1 MLAPIESR
9 LQPQLVQKCF
19 LVGVHLPEQRG
30 SEAANLL
37 AELQELVRNLGLLEV
52 GCEMVRLREP
62 HSQLLIGSG
71 KADELISKAK
81 QAQATILVFDH
92 ELTPA
97 QQHNWEKRSGLTV
110 IDREEVILEI
120 FARRAKTREAR
131 LQIGLAQMEYSLPR
145 LTRAWAHLSRQRG
158 ATNLRGQGESQLEV
172 DRRLVRKRI
181 DRYRAELQR
190 VRDARA
196 TQRKQRLR
204 QSIPVAAIVGYT
216 NAGKSSLMRALTQ
229 ADVYVENQLFATL
242 DPTTRCMMFADNTK
256 LLITD
261 TVGFIR
267 KLPHRL
273 IEAFKATLEEAV
285 VSSFLIHVVDVS
297 SPEVLAHYHTTVE
310 VLSELGVNHKDM
322 VTVFNKVDLVPD
334 ISQIAHLRY
343 SFPQAHFV
351 SVKTGQG
358 MEALREK
365 LHQLARPESV
375 RLSLRLPHTRYD
387 LLSQLHNIGRVY
399 YENFTENGIEAEV
412 SIPKRMAWAFQQ
424 YCAA

>member
-9 LQPQLVQKCF
+9 LRSQLVQKCF